1 MFPARTK
8 AYGYTLA
15 AARIRTLR
23 VGHPADTHWW
33 PVRCGQ
39 SIQRRFD
46 SGARFSARWYRCV
59 LGWPKQKKPRS
70 FDAGAERTE
79 LFDHGIP
86 YRRAHVAMGIR
97 CDTSV
102 FDKTRQANGHSMKRV
117 MILCLSAVKEIVLH
131 VGVGTVVYFLLCLYR
146 WITFFSFVSIIVSIT
161 VFVKWYDTVLIYF
174 L

>member
-1 MFPARTK
+1 MVSRFN
-8 AYGYTLA
+8 
-15 AARIRTLR
+15 
-23 VGHPADTHWW
+23 AD
-33 PVRCGQ
+33 
-39 SIQRRFD
+39 SIPGPD
-46 SGARFSARWYRCV
+46 SAQDAIGVCWADLNKR
-59 LGWPKQKKPRS
+59 KPRS

-161 VFVKWYDTVLIYF
+161 VFVK
-174 L
+174 